1 MNVTRLII
9 GILSLSLVALSAL
22 AVAPARHH
30 AARSSM
36 WHATWHFHPTS
47 LAEAQ
52 EQASAIIT
60 AQVVAVEAAA
70 DIVVPVTGEP
80 NDEDRVPTQR
90 ITVAVL
96 DVLKGNVGQT
106 LTLFRT
112 GTDSTGIEG
121 DPAYQVGETYVLFV
135 QPKEDEAGSYRL
147 IAPEGRF
154 RVVNAQLEPMVDAG
168 YAAAFRGKH
177 VAALETE
184 LEGMLGGSSRKR

>member
-1 MNVTRLII
+1 MKVTRLII
-9 GILSLSLVALSAL
+9 GMLSLSLVVLSVL
-22 AVAPARHH
+22 AVAPTYPH
-30 AARSSM
+30 AARGAT
-36 WHATWHFHPTS
+36 WQATWHFHPTA

-52 EQASAIIT
+52 ERASAIIT
-60 AQVVAVEAAA
+60 AQVMAVTQAA
-70 DIVVPVTGEP
+70 DLVVPVAGEP
-80 NDEDRVPTQR
+80 NGEDRVPTQR
-90 ITVAVL
+90 ITVEVL
-96 DVLKGNVGQT
+96 DALKGNVGQT

-121 DPAYQVGETYVLFV
+121 DPAYKVGETYVLFM

-177 VAALETE
+177 VADLQTE
-184 LEGMLGGSSRKR
+184 LEGMLGGSRRKR